1 MFGDSKWLSLDQ
13 MLSLCRRVEFTKNA
27 QPDSTQV
34 PLMTDPIR
42 KKPPQELRSQQ
53 WFGRQDRDG
62 FAYRSWVK
70 GKGVP
75 HDQFDGRPVIG
86 ICNTFSELTPCNSHF
101 RALAEQ
107 VKIGVYEAGGF
118 PLEFPVMSL
127 GETLLRPTAM
137 LYRNLASMDVEESIR
152 GNPIDGVVLL
162 MGCDKTTPSLLMG
175 ASSVNLPT
183 IGVSGGPMLN
193 GKWRGQEL
201 GSGTGVWSMSEQV
214 RAGTLKLA
222 DFFEAESCMH
232 RSHGHCMT
240 MGTASTMASMVEALG
255 IGLPGNAAYP
265 AVDGRR
271 NVLARQAGRRIVQ
284 MVHDDQTIG
293 QVLTRQ
299 AFENAIRTLAA
310 IGGST
315 NAVIHLIAIAGRL
328 GVPLNLEDFDRLGS
342 DMPCLLNLQ
351 PSGQYLMEDFCYAG
365 GLPVVMKEIAP
376 FLHLDAVTANGLTV
390 GENIAGAENFN
401 TQVIKPLDAP
411 FKPAAG
417 IAVLRG
423 NLAPRG
429 AVIKP
434 SAATPALLVHTGRAV
449 VFENSDDFHARI
461 DDDALDV
468 DENCILVL
476 RNCGP
481 KGYPGMAEVGNMP
494 LPPKV
499 LKKGITDMVRISDAR
514 MSGTA
519 YGTVV
524 LHTAP
529 EAAAGGPLAV
539 VQNGDLITLDVPSRR
554 LHLHIDDTEL
564 ARRLSAWQKPE
575 PAMSSGYWKLYID
588 HVLQADEGADLDF
601 LVGQRGA
608 FVPKDNH

>member
-1 MFGDSKWLSLDQ
+1 M
-13 MLSLCRRVEFTKNA
+13 
-27 QPDSTQV
+27 TQS
-34 PLMTDPIR
+34 PPK
-42 KKPPQELRSQQ
+42 KKPSELRSQQ

-101 RALAEQ
+101 RTLAEQ

-162 MGCDKTTPSLLMG
+162 MGCDKTTPSLIMG
-175 ASSVNLPT
+175 AASVDLPT

-201 GSGTGVWSMSEQV
+201 GSGTGMWSMSEQV

-240 MGTASTMASMVEALG
+240 MGTASTMACMVEALG
-255 IGLPGNAAYP
+255 VGLPGNAAYP

-271 NVLARQAGRRIVQ
+271 NVLARNAGRRIVE
-284 MVHDDQTIG
+284 MVHTDQKLSSI
-293 QVLTRQ
+293 LTRE
-299 AFENAIRTLAA
+299 AFENAIKTLAA

-315 NAVIHLIAIAGRL
+315 NAVVHLIAIAGRL
-328 GVPLNLEDFDRLGS
+328 GVPLSVDDFDRLAS
-342 DMPCLLNLQ
+342 ELPCLLNLQ
-351 PSGQYLMEDFCYAG
+351 PSGDHLMEDFCYAG
-365 GLPVVMKEIAP
+365 GLQVVMKEIAHL
-376 FLHLDAVTANGLTV
+376 LHTSIVTSSGHSVADNMADAVNYDAR
-390 GENIAGAENFN
+390 
-401 TQVIKPLDAP
+401 VIKPFAEP
-411 FKPAAG
+411 FKDKAG

-423 NLAPRG
+423 NLAERG

-434 SAATPALLVHTGRAV
+434 SAASPELMVHTGRAV
-449 VFENSDDFHARI
+449 VFENIDDFHARI
-461 DDDALDV
+461 DDDNLDV
-468 DENCILVL
+468 DETCVLVL
-476 RNCGP
+476 KNCGP

-499 LKKGITDMVRISDAR
+499 LRKGITDMVRISDAR

-524 LHTAP
+524 LHAVP
-529 EAAAGGPLAV
+529 EAAAGGTLALV
-539 VQNGDLITLDVPSRR
+539 HNGDMIELNVPERR
-554 LHLHIDDTEL
+554 IQLLVSDAEL
-564 ARRLSAWQKPE
+564 AKRRAEWTA
-575 PAMSSGYWKLYID
+575 PAPALDSGYWKLYID
-588 HVLQADEGADLDF
+588 HVTQADEGADLDF
-601 LVGQRGA
+601 LRGKRGS

>member
-1 MFGDSKWLSLDQ
+1 M
-13 MLSLCRRVEFTKNA
+13 TKA
-27 QPDSTQV
+27 
-34 PLMTDPIR
+34 IK
-42 KKPPQELRSQQ
+42 KKPEELRSQQ

-101 RALAEQ
+101 RTIAEQ

-162 MGCDKTTPSLLMG
+162 MGCDKTTPSLVMG
-175 ASSVNLPT
+175 AASVDLPT
-183 IGVSGGPMLN
+183 VGVSGGPMLS

-271 NVLARQAGRRIVQ
+271 NVLARMAGRRAVE
-284 MVHDDQTIG
+284 MVHEDLILSKI
-293 QVLTRQ
+293 LTRE
-299 AFENAIRTLAA
+299 AFENAIKTLAA

-315 NAVIHLIAIAGRL
+315 NAVIHLIAMAGRI
-328 GVPLNLEDFDRLGS
+328 GVQLQIEDFDRLAS
-342 DMPCLLNLQ
+342 ELPCLVNLQ
-351 PSGQYLMEDFCYAG
+351 PSGKFLMEDFCYAG
-365 GLPVVMKEIAP
+365 GLPVVMKEIAQH
-376 FLHLDAVTANGLTV
+376 LHTGAITANGLTV
-390 GENIAGAENFN
+390 GENIADAQNYN
-401 TQVIKPLDAP
+401 TDVIMPLAAP
-411 FKPAAG
+411 FKEKAG
-417 IAVLRG
+417 IAILRG
-423 NLAPRG
+423 NLSPRG

-434 SAATPALLVHTGRAV
+434 SAATPALMVHTGRAV
-449 VFENSDDFHARI
+449 VFENIEDFHNRI
-461 DDDALDV
+461 DDESLDV
-468 DENCILVL
+468 DESCVLVL
-476 RNCGP
+476 KNCGP

-499 LKKGITDMVRISDAR
+499 LRKGITDMVRISDAR

-539 VQNGDLITLDVPSRR
+539 VQNGDLIELNVPQRR
-554 LHLHIDDTEL
+554 LHLHISDEEL
-564 ARRLSAWQKPE
+564 ARRLSEWVAP
-575 PAMSSGYWKLYID
+575 PPPLSSGYWKLYVD
-588 HVLQADEGADLDF
+588 HVLQADEGVDLDF
-601 LVGQRGA
+601 LVGKRGA
-608 FVPKDNH
+608 FVPRDNH

>member
-1 MFGDSKWLSLDQ
+1 M
-13 MLSLCRRVEFTKNA
+13 
-27 QPDSTQV
+27 
-34 PLMTDPIR
+34 
-42 KKPPQELRSQQ
+42 
-53 WFGRQDRDG
+53 DRDG

-70 GKGVP
+70 GRGLP

-101 RALAEQ
+101 RTLAEQ

-152 GNPIDGVVLL
+152 GNPVDGVVLL
-162 MGCDKTTPSLLMG
+162 MGCDKTTPSLVMG
-175 ASSVNLPT
+175 AASVDLPT

-222 DFFEAESCMH
+222 DFLDAESCMH

-255 IGLPGNAAYP
+255 LGLPGNAAYP

-271 NVLARQAGRRIVQ
+271 NVLARMAGRRIVE
-284 MVHDDQTIG
+284 MVHTDQKLSSI
-293 QVLTRQ
+293 LTRQ
-299 AFENAIRTLAA
+299 AFENAIKTLAA

-315 NAVIHLIAIAGRL
+315 NAVIHLIAIARRI
-328 GVPLNLEDFDRLGS
+328 GVELSIEDFDKLGS
-342 DMPCLLNLQ
+342 EMPCLVNLQ
-351 PSGQYLMEDFCYAG
+351 PSGQHLMEDFCYAG
-365 GLPVVMKEIAP
+365 GLPVVMKEISAH
-376 FLHLDAVTANGLTV
+376 LHLDAMTATGKTM
-390 GENIAGAENFN
+390 GENIADAQNFN
-401 TQVIKPLDAP
+401 QDVILPLAAP
-411 FKPAAG
+411 FKEKAG

-434 SAATPALLVHTGRAV
+434 SAATPALMVHRGRAV
-449 VFENSDDFHARI
+449 VFENIEDFHARI
-461 DDDALDV
+461 DDENLDV
-468 DENCILVL
+468 DENCVLVL
-476 RNCGP
+476 KNCGP

-494 LPPKV
+494 LPPKI
-499 LKKGITDMVRISDAR
+499 LRKGITDMVRISDAR

-519 YGTVV
+519 YGTVI

-529 EAAAGGPLAV
+529 EAAAGGPLAL
-539 VQNGDLITLDVPSRR
+539 VQNGDIIELDVPNRR
-554 LHLHIDDTEL
+554 LHLHVSDEEL
-564 ARRLSAWQKPE
+564 ARRMTSWKAPE
-575 PAMSSGYWKLYID
+575 PPLSSGYWKLYID
-588 HVLQADEGADLDF
+588 HVLQADEGVDLDF
-601 LVGQRGA
+601 LVGKRGA
-608 FVPKDNH
+608 FVPRDNH

>member
-1 MFGDSKWLSLDQ
+1 
-13 MLSLCRRVEFTKNA
+13 
-27 QPDSTQV
+27 
-34 PLMTDPIR
+34 MTPPR
-42 KKPPQELRSQQ
+42 KKKPEELRSQQ

-101 RALAEQ
+101 RTLAEQ

-152 GNPIDGVVLL
+152 GNPVDGVVLL
-162 MGCDKTTPSLLMG
+162 MGCDKTTPSLIMG
-175 ASSVNLPT
+175 ASSVDIPT

-193 GKWRGQEL
+193 GKWRDQEL

-214 RAGTLKLA
+214 RAGTLKLQ

-255 IGLPGNAAYP
+255 VGLPGNAAYP

-271 NVLARQAGRRIVQ
+271 NVLARMAGRRIVD
-284 MVHDDQTIG
+284 MVHEDQKLSSI
-293 QVLTRQ
+293 LTRK
-299 AFENAIRTLAA
+299 AFENAIKTLAA

-315 NAVIHLIAIAGRL
+315 NAVIHLIAIARRI
-328 GVPLNLEDFDRLGS
+328 GVELSIEDFDRLGS
-342 DMPCLLNLQ
+342 EMPCLVNLQ
-351 PSGQYLMEDFCYAG
+351 PSGQHLMEDFCYAG
-365 GLPVVMKEIAP
+365 GIPVVMNEIRAS
-376 FLHLDAVTANGLTV
+376 LHLDAVTANGRTV
-390 GENIAGAENFN
+390 GENIEGAQNWNKE
-401 TQVIKPLDAP
+401 VIQPLEAP
-411 FKPAAG
+411 FKEKAG

-434 SAATPALLVHTGRAV
+434 SAATPALMVHRGRAV
-449 VFENSDDFHARI
+449 VFEDIEDFHKRI
-461 DDDALDV
+461 DDENLDV
-468 DENCILVL
+468 DETCVLVL
-476 RNCGP
+476 KNCGP

-499 LKKGITDMVRISDAR
+499 LRKGITDMVRISDAR

-539 VQNGDLITLDVPSRR
+539 VRNGDMIELDVPKRR
-554 LHLHIDDTEL
+554 LHLEIGDEEL
-564 ARRLSAWQKPE
+564 ARRLAEWKAP
-575 PAMSSGYWKLYID
+575 PPPLSSGYWKLYTD

-601 LVGQRGA
+601 LVGKRGS
-608 FVPKDNH
+608 FVPRDNH